1 MLEINK
7 QNMKCSRQGQRVTIY
22 ETDDD
27 GNIIYEGYTDIEGN
41 FTPYLDREGNK
52 IPRIKDEY
60 IGYSLPVDF
69 RANISFSGGEAQA
82 QEYGFNV
89 ADFDAVMITD
99 RNKFPFGKGD
109 IIWLD
114 SEVGYKDEDK
124 AHVDELTSDF
134 VIVGVK
140 PSLTSTKYVLKA
152 RTK

>member
-27 GNIIYEGYTDIEGN
+27 GNIIYEGYTDSEGN
-41 FTPYLDREGNK
+41 FTPYLDGDGNK

-60 IGYSLPVDF
+60 VGYSLPFDF

-89 ADFDAVMITD
+89 ADFDAVMIT
-99 RNKFPFGKGD
+99 NKKEFPFSKGD

-140 PSLTSTKYVLKA
+140 PSLISTKYVLKA